1 MIAELVVI
9 YYVIAK
15 ESGYLSEKP
24 KGFLGILSDF
34 STKVLLDHSIK
45 RQHRIDELYV
55 VHGDSPGGVLV
66 NYFNDVYFILN
77 VSAQGKLNIEILH
90 DFEVLLGHLF
100 KLIDKRLAEPFRLNS
115 GALKNIKDMEL
126 GFKQKGNFSGPVAA
140 IDCGLKKLHQ
150 DLLSQLDTAMA
161 SEIEVE
167 RKKYKFKLENN

>member
-1 MIAELVVI
+1 MIAEPVVI

-15 ESGYLSEKP
+15 ESGYLPEKP

-34 STKVLLDHSIK
+34 STKVLMDYGIQ
-45 RQHRIDELYV
+45 RQHRINEFYV
-55 VHGDSPGGVLV
+55 VHGTSPGGVLV
-66 NYFNDVYFILN
+66 NYSNDVYFVLN
-77 VSAQGKLNIEILH
+77 ISEQGKLNIEILH
-90 DFEVLLGHLF
+90 DFEVLLGHMF

-126 GFKQKGNFSGPVAA
+126 GFKQNGNFTGPVAA
-140 IDCGLKKLHQ
+140 IDCGFKKLHQ
-150 DLLSQLDTAMA
+150 DLLKQLDTAMA